1 MSPRTFFAAM
11 SVVACASIPLIGLT
25 SQEQPLKTIREGV
38 LDRIELF
45 VDRPPRAA
53 DSIVAIKP
61 FTTEGANLG
70 TGLSGTPDEQK
81 AAKIMLVEAPKEL
94 EAAFMKA
101 LTSVGG
107 FKGVVRGGPG
117 DLVIEGSFTDL
128 NPGSLPKKGGV
139 LGERSV
145 VAVAGTVRDGSGKLL
160 VRFEQRRVSPTR
172 VLGADPVRKM
182 RQDSRNLGED
192 IAKFLKAWTSGKSL
206 S

>member
-1 MSPRTFFAAM
+1 MFPRSLFAAL
-11 SVVACASIPLIGLT
+11 SIVLSTSPMLT
-25 SQEQPLKTIREGV
+25 GMAAQEQPLKTIREGV

-45 VDRPPRAA
+45 VDRPPPAA

-61 FTTEGANLG
+61 FTTEGASLG
-70 TGLSGTPDEQK
+70 TGATGTADEQK
-81 AAKIMLVEAPKEL
+81 AAKTMLVEAPKEL

-101 LTSVGG
+101 LASGG
-107 FKGVVRGGPG
+107 NFKGVVRDGTG
-117 DLVIEGSFTDL
+117 DLVVEGSFTDL

-160 VRFEQRRVSPTR
+160 ARFEQRRVAATR
-172 VLGADPVRKM
+172 VLGADAVGKM

-192 IAKFLKAWTSGKSL
+192 IAKFLKAWTSAKSL

>member
-1 MSPRTFFAAM
+1 MSLRASLALSM
-11 SVVACASIPLIGLT
+11 VASASILVAA
-25 SQEQPLKTIREGV
+25 QDQPLKTIREGV

-53 DSIVAIKP
+53 DSVVTIKP
-61 FTTEGANLG
+61 FSTEGASLG
-70 TGLSGTPDEQK
+70 TGTTGSADDQK
-81 AAKIMLVEAPKEL
+81 AAKTMLTEAPKEL

-101 LTSVGG
+101 LTSGG
-107 FKGVVRGGPG
+107 SFKGVVRDGTG
-117 DLVIEGSFTDL
+117 DLVVEASFTDI
-128 NPGSLPKKGGV
+128 NPGSVPKKGGM

-160 VRFEQRRVSPTR
+160 VRFEQRRVAATR
-172 VLGADPVRKM
+172 VLGADAVSKM